1 MDPVNIAVICAVVF
15 GAVTALSVFVR
26 QLLLSRDKNLNDRAQ
41 HRALLQESGEL
52 EKLRIQMENNKR
64 FDSHY
69 KVLGANKEE
78 IEYIDQEIQSR
89 IDKKKELIH
98 RYAQTTLKESSAI
111 IDGGQSAERKA
122 MCDLLKSEI
131 DHELQFYDVE
141 LQHLQTRRAAIW
153 DARHDLQAC
162 LVAHEQSRN
171 ESLDKIYQRH
181 TGLLE
186 KIYCRHEKNTQRFAE
201 KTLDAG
207 TSSFKESVNAP
218 VKLLKSC
225 FKVVSNG
232 SFHKME
238 EEIASRKAVKDAET
252 AMNNN
257 GLKPDDIALEDVLS
271 ELSI

>member
-1 MDPVNIAVICAVVF
+1 MDPVTIAVICAVVF
-15 GAVTALSVFVR
+15 GTVTALSVFVR

-78 IEYIDQEIQSR
+78 IEYLDQEIQSR
-89 IDKKKELIH
+89 LDKKKELIH

-122 MCDLLKSEI
+122 MCDLLKTEI
-131 DHELQFYDVE
+131 DRELQFYDVE

-153 DARHDLQAC
+153 DARLDLQAC

-171 ESLDKIYQRH
+171 ESLDKLYQRH

-207 TSSFKESVNAP
+207 TKSFKESVNAP
-218 VKLLKSC
+218 VKFLKSY
-225 FKVVSNG
+225 FKAASHG
-232 SFHKME
+232 SLHKME
-238 EEIASRKAVKDAET
+238 EETASRKAVKDAET

-257 GLKPDDIALEDVLS
+257 GLKPNDIALEDVLS
-271 ELSI
+271 EFSI